1 MSKAKAMNPPV
12 IPGPLPMRGGLLAL
26 LASAFRLRE
35 RIQDRPGGMSTTT
48 AKRVLGDEPQVR
60 SEKRAALVR
69 VLLEALF
76 TPDYLA
82 ARGLTRKEIYIH
94 NELVAAALEDVLDR
108 WDELARL
115 LNPSALPADSFFFSS
130 LLQSTGLLADVL
142 VRCAAYLVL
151 YRDIHSVLEAIPAWY
166 QQPGLQGVYDDLVR
180 RARRGVPSQERLRR
194 DTRLDKRTL
203 QAIRRGTGELP
214 QGETLVQLASAF
226 ATYDVASHTG
236 GRLSAAEIELELR
249 VACAV
254 ARVRAH
260 AQTDPSLSVILGEHF
275 AHLRRLRSELRAY
288 TRDELAVIVVRGM
301 RSPYADALRR
311 VAQTHAIESIFS
323 LVMQEEQRAA
333 RIHALINT
341 QPEKAMREI
350 AAEMSDMA
358 QRVRRDLEQHE
369 FLETSKV
376 PRLLVRILEQGT
388 ALVTELTK
396 SPAERSTATEAAF
409 RSLYESNDE
418 LEAESLVLRALA
430 PWEHLTAAAREA
442 LLREAVARSPS
453 SVFARGYLADHLVR
467 HGRIDEAIAHLYA
480 ILGERPDDH
489 ETREHLALLLVEAAP
504 REALAEA
511 EAALEHGGRT
521 AASHYVHG
529 ECLIK
534 LNRPSDAEA
543 SFQRALKMNP
553 HHSPSLDGLSR
564 CRRALGDEREARR
577 LEQQAAF
584 YGGAAGGFYQS
595 IAHRDHKTPATVSKE
610 GGPS

>member
-1 MSKAKAMNPPV
+1 MSKAKAMSPPV
-12 IPGPLPMRGGLLAL
+12 IPGPLPMRGGLLTL
-26 LASAFRLRE
+26 LASAFRLRD

-48 AKRVLGDEPQVR
+48 AKRVLGDAPQVTP
-60 SEKRAALVR
+60 EKRAALVR
-69 VLLEALF
+69 VVIEALF

-82 ARGLTRKEIYIH
+82 ARGLTANEIHIH
-94 NELVAAALEDVLDR
+94 NQLVAAALEDVLDR

-115 LNPSALPADSFFFSS
+115 LNPSALPADSLFFSF
-130 LLQSTGLLADVL
+130 LLQCTGLLPDVL

-151 YRDIHSVLEAIPAWY
+151 YRDLHPVLEAIPAWY
-166 QQPGLQGVYDDLVR
+166 QQPGLQGVYNDLVR
-180 RARRGVPSQERLRR
+180 RARRGDLSQERLRR

-203 QAIRRGTGELP
+203 RVLRNGKGELP
-214 QGETLVQLASAF
+214 QGETLVQFASAL
-226 ATYDVASHTG
+226 ATYDVASRTG
-236 GRLSAAEIELELR
+236 SRLSAAEIELELR

-260 AQTDPSLSVILGEHF
+260 VQADRSLGAILGEHF

-288 TRDELAVIVVRGM
+288 TRDELAVVVVRGM
-301 RSPYADALRR
+301 RSPQADALQRIF
-311 VAQTHAIESIFS
+311 QTHAFESILS
-323 LVMQEEQRAA
+323 LIMQEQQRAA
-333 RIHALINT
+333 RIHALMST
-341 QPEKAMREI
+341 QPEQAMREM

-358 QRVRRDLEQHE
+358 QRLRRDLEQHE
-369 FLETSKV
+369 FLGMSKV
-376 PRLLVRILEQGT
+376 AWLPVRILEQGA
-388 ALVTELTK
+388 ALFAELTK
-396 SPAERSTATEAAF
+396 APAERSAAPEAAF
-409 RSLYESNDE
+409 RSLYESSDE
-418 LEAESLVLRALA
+418 LEAESLALRALA

-467 HGRIDEAIAHLYA
+467 HGRTDEAIAHLYA

-489 ETREHLALLLVEAAP
+489 ETREHLALLLVDAAP

-511 EAALEHGGRT
+511 ETVLAHGGRT
-521 AASHYVHG
+521 AISHYVHG

-534 LNRPSDAEA
+534 LNRLSDAEA

-553 HHSPSLDGLSR
+553 RHSPSLHGLAR

-584 YGGAAGGFYQS
+584 YGGAAGGITNQEHS
-595 IAHRDHKTPATVSKE
+595 ETARRSRQP
-610 GGPS
+610 

>member
-1 MSKAKAMNPPV
+1 
-12 IPGPLPMRGGLLAL
+12 
-26 LASAFRLRE
+26 
-35 RIQDRPGGMSTTT
+35 MSTAT

-60 SEKRAALVR
+60 SEKRAVVVR
-69 VLLEALF
+69 VLIEALF

-82 ARGLTRKEIYIH
+82 ARSLTTNEIHIH

-115 LNPSALPADSFFFSS
+115 LNPSALPADALFFSL
-130 LLQSTGLLADVL
+130 LLQDTGLLADVL

-151 YRDIHSVLEAIPAWY
+151 YRDLHPVLGAIPAWY

-180 RARRGVPSQERLRR
+180 RARRGDLSQERLRR

-203 QAIRRGTGELP
+203 QAIRKGKGELP

-226 ATYDVASHTG
+226 ATYDVASRTG
-236 GRLSAAEIELELR
+236 SRLSAAEIELELR

-260 AQTDPSLSVILGEHF
+260 AQADPSLGVILGEHF

-288 TRDELAVIVVRGM
+288 TRDELAVVVVRGM
-301 RSPYADALRR
+301 RSPHADALRR
-311 VAQTHAIESIFS
+311 VFQTHAFESILS
-323 LVMQEEQRAA
+323 SVMKEEQRAA
-333 RIHALINT
+333 RIDALINT
-341 QPEKAMREI
+341 HPEEAMHEI
-350 AAEMSDMA
+350 AAEMSDTA
-358 QRVRRDLEQHE
+358 QRVRRVLEQHE
-369 FLETSKV
+369 FLGMTKV
-376 PRLLVRILEQGT
+376 PWLLVRSLEQGA
-388 ALVTELTK
+388 ALFTELTK
-396 SPAERSTATEAAF
+396 SPVERSTAMEAAF

-418 LEAESLVLRALA
+418 LDAESLVLRAFAL
-430 PWEHLTAAAREA
+430 WEHLTEAAREA

-453 SVFARGYLADHLVR
+453 SVFARGALADFLIR
-467 HGRIDEAIAHLYA
+467 HSRTDEAIAHLYA
-480 ILGERPDDH
+480 VLGEQPEDH
-489 ETREHLALLLVEAAP
+489 ETRESLALLLVGAAP

-521 AASHYVHG
+521 ATSHYVHG

-584 YGGAAGGFYQS
+584 YGGAAVGLDQS
-595 IAHRDHKTPATVSKE
+595 MAHRDRKMPATVSKE